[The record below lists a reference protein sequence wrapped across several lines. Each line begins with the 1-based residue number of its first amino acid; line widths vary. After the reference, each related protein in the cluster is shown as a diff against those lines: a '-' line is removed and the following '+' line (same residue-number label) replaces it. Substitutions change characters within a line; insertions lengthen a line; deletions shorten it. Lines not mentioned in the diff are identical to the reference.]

1 MTDSGKCAFV
11 LGIELL
17 DGADGSATMCQRRY
31 VDDILKRFGMDECK
45 AMASP
50 MDVSSQLISS
60 DVATKVNAP
69 FREAVG
75 ALMHLT
81 TATRPD
87 IAYAVGYVSR
97 FMENPQEDHWVAIKR
112 IFRYLQGTKTHGICY
127 KPGDTIDFRGYSDAD
142 WAGDHADRKST
153 SGYVFMLL
161 GAPVSWGSKKQP
173 SVSLSTSEAEY
184 IALSLAIQEGKWI
197 HRLLCEIMAAANK
210 EGPELMIREDNQSC
224 IKMTKNP
231 VNHGRAKHID
241 IKYHHIRDEVKRG
254 EVKLEYCETTVMLA
268 DIMTKGLHGPRHK
281 DLTAALSIR
290 ACSD

>member
-1 MTDSGKCAFV
+1 M
-11 LGIELL
+11 LL
-17 DGADGSATMCQRRY
+17 
-31 VDDILKRFGMDECK
+31 
-45 AMASP
+45 
-50 MDVSSQLISS
+50 
-60 DVATKVNAP
+60 P
-69 FREAVG
+69 F
-75 ALMHLT
+75 
-81 TATRPD
+81 
-87 IAYAVGYVSR
+87 YS
-97 FMENPQEDHWVAIKR
+97 
-112 IFRYLQGTKTHGICY
+112 YLQGTKTHGICY

-254 EVKLEYCETTVMLA
+254 EVTLEYCETTEMLA
-268 DIMTKGLHGPRHK
+268 DIMTKALHGPRHK
-281 DLTAALSIR
+281 DLTAALGIR
-290 ACSD
+290 TSSD